1 MATFGSHHSLGFGD
15 PHGDGL
21 RVLAAAGAV
30 SFIDLAVL
38 ARINKGWQ
46 RQVNAWRATV
56 QSVSLWD
63 IEYDRFGLPDDAT
76 SE

>member
-1 MATFGSHHSLGFGD
+1 MATFGSQYSLGFGD

-21 RVLAAAGAV
+21 RVLAAGGGV

-46 RQVNAWRATV
+46 RQ
-56 QSVSLWD
+56 
-63 IEYDRFGLPDDAT
+63 
-76 SE
+76 